1 MKKRKFVAAVMAFS
15 MLLGQTVYAQELAV
29 PAETLEASDEEA
41 AETVYETEPETG
53 YETEPDTGY
62 ETEDPY
68 ETETGEN
75 TEKDIDWN
83 HVTGELHEGSNT
95 FEISE
100 PGTPALVSFVP
111 SESGEYEI
119 YSTGDDDTKAELY
132 DSDQHR
138 LTDNDDGGENRN
150 FKLSFRLEAG
160 KTYYIAAR
168 YFYAYM
174 TGTMTLVVE
183 KGEDRP
189 IPVVNE
195 GENTVEI
202 AEAGK
207 AAWVSFVP
215 EKSAEYD
222 IYSTGT
228 EDTKAELY
236 DSEKKRLAENDD
248 ADGEDNRNF
257 KISYTLEAGQVYYIV
272 VRYYNDSMSGNVTVM
287 IDRGKEVEQPEQP
300 EQPNIVL
307 NEGQNVVEVAE
318 AGQSVW
324 TSFTTDKTGEYRIYS
339 AGNED
344 VRAILYNADKEV
356 LMDSYDEENSSNC
369 EINCLM
375 EADKTYYFEFRYID
389 ESMAGSIHVNVD
401 RTSADDQCGYDVTWK
416 RILSYLF
423 LEGNG
428 KLYPYDDNEPWRDE
442 WRSGLVDRLY
452 IKEGITDLVTATFKE
467 NGYLQLVEVPS
478 TLEAIPE
485 NCFYNCSRLDTVT
498 IPEGVQEIGRNA
510 FEECRSLKKLEIPAS
525 VTTIGAD
532 AFKNCADGFCIVG
545 VKGSAAETYAEAN
558 NITFVSKD
566 QPEKPVSLED
576 CQITLSGS
584 VMAYDGSAREPQVTV
599 KNGDQTLVEGQDYTV
614 SYANNVDVGTA
625 FVTITGNG
633 ATYIDEVTREF
644 QIVEVTDEIKEG
656 ENYLR
661 VLVNDDVSQ
670 EIYNFK
676 PEEKGFYIFK
686 IDYLSSDRVNLEWN
700 FRSIM
705 RWGSNNETADL
716 ISLERMSVDK
726 DYHIIVSS
734 NNPIDTVIKITV
746 VKKETSGK
754 LNGVTWNLSDDDV
767 LTVDGSDL
775 SRADTDG
782 WLDYEWEIFQNVTK
796 KIVIGNQVTFIPRDA
811 FEDFENTTTLE
822 LPEGLMSIQDYA
834 FSGCEQLKNV
844 EFPTSLRNIENSAFI
859 KCGFE
864 KIEIPES
871 VERIGDY
878 AFGYG
883 YMNVLIDNFYII
895 GKAGSAAETYANEN
909 NIKFIDKDQQAGVT
923 WNLENGVLTISGK
936 GAMDSYGKAASQPW
950 YQDRTKITSVVV
962 EDGVTEIGNFAF
974 YGLTNMKSI
983 AIADS
988 VTKIGAYAFKNCT
1001 ALTDIQLP
1009 KNLETIG
1016 DSAFYNC
1023 TGLISVTFP
1032 ESVTFIDGYAFARC
1046 TGIKQ
1051 ITFEGDAPEI
1061 EAGAFSGV
1069 KADVD
1074 YPKENAT
1081 WTEDKK
1087 QNYGGQLT
1095 WEKAEPWAIKDH
1107 VLTINDDSVMADYD
1121 SAKKTP
1127 WYADRDEI
1135 TSIVVSE
1142 GVTKVGA
1149 FAFYGLTNLTSVTLS
1164 DTVTSI
1170 GGYAFKNSVKLT
1182 DINLPTGM
1190 KKIGESAFYGCAS
1203 LKSITIP
1210 EGLYTIWAY
1219 TFKNCTSLSEVNL
1232 PSTLIKIDEAAFY
1245 GCTSLEKLDIPDNVS
1260 IIGIYCFKNCT
1271 KLSDVKLPKKLTQ
1284 IREAAFYSCTSLTN
1298 VTLPEKVESIGN
1310 YAFRRCEELKTIT
1323 LPETLKTIGESA
1335 FYGCSNLSEFA
1346 LPEGLTSL
1354 GDYAFKNC
1362 IKAKEVNLPSTLI
1375 TIGAST
1381 FYGCTGL
1388 TGITI
1393 PEKVTAIGAYA
1404 FSSCSNLKEVLF
1416 TGDAPEIGS
1425 YAFSRVTANI
1435 GYPADNSTWTAEKRQ
1450 NYGGTLTWSEVK

>member
-29 PAETLEASDEEA
+29 PTEALEVSDEAA
-41 AETVYETEPETG
+41 AETV

-83 HVTGELHEGSNT
+83 HVTGELHEGSNIV
-95 FEISE
+95 EISE
-100 PGTPALVSFVP
+100 TGTPALVSFVP

-132 DSDQHR
+132 DSDQHM
-138 LTDNDDGGENRN
+138 LTDNDDGGENQN

-183 KGEDRP
+183 KGEERP
-189 IPVVNE
+189 IAVVNE

-207 AAWVSFVP
+207 GTWVSFVP

-248 ADGEDNRNF
+248 ADGENNRNF
-257 KISYTLEAGQVYYIV
+257 KISYTLEAGKVYYIV
-272 VRYYNDSMSGNVTVM
+272 VRYYNDSMSGNLTVM
-287 IDRGKEVEQPEQP
+287 IERGKEVEQPEQP
-300 EQPNIVL
+300 EQPYLVL
-307 NEGQNVVEVAE
+307 NEGENVVEVAE
-318 AGQSVW
+318 AGKSAW

-339 AGNED
+339 TGDED
-344 VRAILYNADKEV
+344 ARAILYNADKEV
-356 LMDSYDEENSSNC
+356 ILDSYDEENSGNFDFYS
-369 EINCLM
+369 LM
-375 EADKTYYFEFRYID
+375 EADRIYYLEVCYMDDAKT
-389 ESMAGSIHVNVD
+389 GSIHMNVD
-401 RTSADDQCGYDVTWK
+401 RTSTDDQCGYDVTWE

-423 LEGNG
+423 LEGTG
-428 KLYPYDDNEPWRDE
+428 GLYPYYDNEPWRDE
-442 WRSGLVDRLY
+442 WRSNLIDRLY

-467 NGYLQLVEVPS
+467 NGYLQLVQVPS
-478 TLEAIPE
+478 TLKEIPA

-525 VTTIGAD
+525 VTKIGAD
-532 AFKNCADGFCIVG
+532 AFKNCADGFCIES
-545 VKGSAAETYAEAN
+545 VKGSAAEAYAEEN
-558 NITFVSKD
+558 NITFVAKD
-566 QPEKPVSLED
+566 QPEASVSLED
-576 CQITLSGS
+576 CQVTLAEKI
-584 VMAYDGSAREPQVTV
+584 MAYDGSEREPQVNV
-599 KNGDQTLVEGQDYTV
+599 KDGDQTLVEGQDYTV
-614 SYANNVDVGTA
+614 SYANNVNVGTA
-625 FVTITGNG
+625 SVTVTGNG
-633 ATYIDEVTREF
+633 TTYTGEVTSEF
-644 QIVEVTDEIKEG
+644 QIVEVADEIKEG

-661 VLVNDDVSQ
+661 VLVNDDVQ
-670 EIYNFK
+670 NETYEFK
-676 PEEKGFYIFK
+676 PAEEGYYTFKVDFFENTGVKLKWDGFGT
-686 IDYLSSDRVNLEWN
+686 
-700 FRSIM
+700 RS
-705 RWGSNNETADL
+705 RWGNYNSNKQTLEI
-716 ISLERMSVDK
+716 ISYSKMLAGG
-726 DYHIIVSS
+726 
-734 NNPIDTVIKITV
+734 NNYRFTVGANAAVDTVIKIV
-746 VKKETSGK
+746 AEKKETSGEI
-754 LNGVTWNLSDDDV
+754 NGVTWNLSEDGV

-775 SRADTDG
+775 NQADMDG
-782 WLDYEWEIFQNVTK
+782 WNDYVWENFKPEIK
-796 KIVIGNQVTFIPRDA
+796 KIVIGNQVTCIPYDA
-811 FEDFENTTTLE
+811 FNDCFNALSLE
-822 LPEGLMSIQDYA
+822 LPEGLTEIQNTA
-834 FSGCEQLKNV
+834 FLNCEQLVNV
-844 EFPTSLRNIENSAFI
+844 ELPASLKSVGSEAF
-859 KCGFE
+859 KTCGL
-864 KIEIPES
+864 KSIEIPES
-871 VERIGDY
+871 VETIGEY
-878 AFGYG
+878 AFGYYG
-883 YMNVLIDNFYII
+883 SALSENFYII
-895 GKAGSAAETYANEN
+895 GKVGSAAETYANEN

-950 YQDRTKITSVVV
+950 YQNRAKVTSVII
-962 EDGVTEIGNFAF
+962 EDGITEIGNFAF
-974 YGLTNMKSI
+974 YGLTNMKNI
-983 AIADS
+983 TIADS

-1009 KNLETIG
+1009 KSLETIG
-1016 DSAFYNC
+1016 DSAFYSC
-1023 TGLISVTFP
+1023 TGLASVTFP

-1061 EAGAFSGV
+1061 KAGAFSGV

-1081 WTEDKK
+1081 WTNDKK

-1095 WEKAEPWAIKDH
+1095 WEKSEPWEIKDH

-1127 WYADRDEI
+1127 WYANRDEI
-1135 TSIVVSE
+1135 TSIVVSD

-1149 FAFYGLTNLTSVTLS
+1149 FAFYGLSNLTSVTLS
-1164 DTVTSI
+1164 DTVASI
-1170 GGYAFKNSVKLT
+1170 GGYAFKNCVKLT

-1190 KKIGESAFYGCAS
+1190 KKIGESAFYGCSS

-1245 GCTSLEKLDIPDNVS
+1245 GCTSLEKIDIPDNVS

-1271 KLSDVKLPKKLTQ
+1271 KLSDIKLPKKLTQ
-1284 IREAAFYSCTSLTN
+1284 IREAAFYSCTSLAN
-1298 VTLPEKVESIGN
+1298 VTVPEKVESIGN
-1310 YAFRRCEELKTIT
+1310 YAFRRCEGLKSIT

-1362 IKAKEVNLPSTLI
+1362 IKVKEINLPALLT

-1388 TGITI
+1388 TSITI

-1416 TGDAPEIGS
+1416 TGDAPEIGA
-1425 YAFSRVTANI
+1425 YAFSRVTANVY
-1435 GYPADNSTWTAEKRQ
+1435 YPADNDTWIGDKIQ
-1450 NYGGTLTWSEVK
+1450 NYGGKLNWIKN

>member
-1 MKKRKFVAAVMAFS
+1 MKKR
-15 MLLGQTVYAQELAV
+15 
-29 PAETLEASDEEA
+29 
-41 AETVYETEPETG
+41 
-53 YETEPDTGY
+53 
-62 ETEDPY
+62 
-68 ETETGEN
+68 
-75 TEKDIDWN
+75 
-83 HVTGELHEGSNT
+83 
-95 FEISE
+95 
-100 PGTPALVSFVP
+100 
-111 SESGEYEI
+111 
-119 YSTGDDDTKAELY
+119 
-132 DSDQHR
+132 
-138 LTDNDDGGENRN
+138 
-150 FKLSFRLEAG
+150 
-160 KTYYIAAR
+160 
-168 YFYAYM
+168 
-174 TGTMTLVVE
+174 
-183 KGEDRP
+183 
-189 IPVVNE
+189 
-195 GENTVEI
+195 
-202 AEAGK
+202 
-207 AAWVSFVP
+207 
-215 EKSAEYD
+215 
-222 IYSTGT
+222 
-228 EDTKAELY
+228 
-236 DSEKKRLAENDD
+236 RLAENDD
-248 ADGEDNRNF
+248 ADGENNRNF
-257 KISYTLEAGQVYYIV
+257 KISYILEAGKVYYIAV
-272 VRYYNDSMSGNVTVM
+272 SYYNDSMSGNLTVM
-287 IDRGKEVEQPEQP
+287 IERGKEVEQPEQP
-300 EQPNIVL
+300 EQTYIVL
-307 NEGQNVVEVAE
+307 NEGENVLEVTE

-339 AGNED
+339 TGNED
-344 VRAILYNADKEV
+344 VRVILYNADKEV
-356 LMDSYDEENSSNC
+356 ELDSYEDGDSGNFDFYS
-369 EINCLM
+369 LM
-375 EADKTYYFEFRYID
+375 EADKMYYLEVCYMD
-389 ESMAGSIHVNVD
+389 DATTGSIHMNVD
-401 RTSADDQCGYDVTWK
+401 RISTDDQCGYDVTWK

-423 LEGNG
+423 LEGTG
-428 KLYPYDDNEPWRDE
+428 GLYPYYDNEPWRDE

-478 TLEAIPE
+478 TLKEIPA

-525 VTTIGAD
+525 VTKIGAD
-532 AFKNCADGFCIVG
+532 AFKNCADGFCIEG
-545 VKGSAAETYAEAN
+545 VKGSAAEAYAEEN
-558 NITFVSKD
+558 DITFVAKD
-566 QPEKPVSLED
+566 QPEESVSLED
-576 CQITLSGS
+576 CQVTLAEKI
-584 VMAYDGSAREPQVTV
+584 MAYDGSEREPQVNV
-599 KNGDQTLVEGQDYTV
+599 KDGDQTLVEGQDYTI
-614 SYANNVDVGTA
+614 SYANNVNVGTA
-625 FVTITGNG
+625 SVTVTGNG
-633 ATYIDEVTREF
+633 TTYTGEVTNEF

-661 VLVNDDVSQ
+661 VLVNDDVKN
-670 EIYNFK
+670 ETYEFK
-676 PEEKGFYIFK
+676 PAEEGFYTFRV
-686 IDYLSSDRVNLEWN
+686 DVLENENATLSWDGFLSS
-700 FRSIM
+700 S
-705 RWGSNNETADL
+705 RWGNYNNEQVFEI
-716 ISLERMSVDK
+716 ISYDKMLAGGNGYYFTVGSNVSV
-726 DYHIIVSS
+726 
-734 NNPIDTVIKITV
+734 DTVIKITAE
-746 VKKETSGK
+746 KKETSGE

-767 LTVDGSDL
+767 LTVDGPDL
-775 SRADTDG
+775 SKADTDG
-782 WLDYEWEIFQNVTK
+782 WKHYVWENFENAAQ
-796 KIVIGNQVTFIPRDA
+796 KIVIGSQVTSIPYDA
-811 FEDFENTTTLE
+811 FEDFENVSSVE
-822 LPEGLMSIQDYA
+822 LPEGLTEIQNSA
-834 FSGCEQLKNV
+834 FSGCKQLK
-844 EFPTSLRNIENSAFI
+844 EIKFPTSLKTIGSSAFI

-864 KIEIPES
+864 GIEIPES
-871 VERIGDY
+871 VEKIGEY
-878 AFGYG
+878 AIGYG
-883 YMNVLIDNFYII
+883 SGSVLIDNFYII

-923 WNLENGVLTISGK
+923 WNLENSVLTISGK

-950 YQDRTKITSVVV
+950 YQDRTKITSIVV
-962 EDGVTEIGNFAF
+962 EDGITEIGNFAF
-974 YGLTNMKSI
+974 YGLTNLKDI
-983 AIADS
+983 TIADS

-1016 DSAFYNC
+1016 DSAFYSC
-1023 TGLISVTFP
+1023 TGLSSVTFP

-1051 ITFEGDAPEI
+1051 ITFEGNAPEI
-1061 EAGAFSGV
+1061 KAGAFSGV

-1081 WTEDKK
+1081 WTVDKK

-1095 WEKAEPWAIKDH
+1095 WEKSEPWEIKDH
-1107 VLTINDDSVMADYD
+1107 ILTINDDSVMADYD

-1127 WYADRDEI
+1127 WYAERDEI

-1149 FAFYGLTNLTSVTLS
+1149 FAFYGLNNLTSVTLS

-1170 GGYAFKNSVKLT
+1170 GGYAFKNSVKLA

-1190 KKIGESAFYGCAS
+1190 KKIGESAFYGCSS

-1310 YAFRRCEELKTIT
+1310 YAFRRCEGLKTIT

-1362 IKAKEVNLPSTLI
+1362 IKVKEVNLPASLT

-1388 TGITI
+1388 TSITI
-1393 PEKVTAIGAYA
+1393 PEKVTAVGAYA

-1416 TGDAPEIGS
+1416 TGDAPEIGA
-1425 YAFSRVTANI
+1425 YAFSRVTANV
-1435 GYPADNSTWTAEKRQ
+1435 GYPSGNSTWTAEKRQ

>member
-29 PAETLEASDEEA
+29 PTEALEVSDEA
-41 AETVYETEPETG
+41 TAETV

-62 ETEDPY
+62 ETENPY

-83 HVTGELHEGSNT
+83 HVTGELHEGSNIV
-95 FEISE
+95 EISE
-100 PGTPALVSFVP
+100 TGTPALVSFVP

-132 DSDQHR
+132 DSDQHM
-138 LTDNDDGGENRN
+138 LTDNDDGGENQN

-174 TGTMTLVVE
+174 TGTMTLVVK

-189 IPVVNE
+189 IAVVNE

-248 ADGEDNRNF
+248 ADGENNRNF
-257 KISYTLEAGQVYYIV
+257 KISYTLEAGKVYYIV
-272 VRYYNDSMSGNVTVM
+272 VRYYNDSMSGNLTVM
-287 IDRGKEVEQPEQP
+287 IERGKEVEQPEQP
-300 EQPNIVL
+300 EQPYLIL
-307 NEGQNVVEVAE
+307 NEGENVVEVAE
-318 AGQSVW
+318 AGKSAW

-339 AGNED
+339 TGDED
-344 VRAILYNADKEV
+344 ARAILYNADKEV
-356 LMDSYDEENSSNC
+356 ILDSYDEENSGNFDFYS
-369 EINCLM
+369 LM
-375 EADKTYYFEFRYID
+375 EADRIYYLEVCYMD
-389 ESMAGSIHVNVD
+389 DAKSGSIHMNVD
-401 RTSADDQCGYDVTWK
+401 RTSTDDQCGYDVTWE

-423 LEGNG
+423 LEGTG
-428 KLYPYDDNEPWRDE
+428 GLYPYYDNEPWRDE
-442 WRSGLVDRLY
+442 WRSNLIDRLY

-467 NGYLQLVEVPS
+467 NGYLQLVQVPS
-478 TLEAIPE
+478 TLKEIPA

-525 VTTIGAD
+525 VTKIGAD
-532 AFKNCADGFCIVG
+532 AFKNCADGFCIEG
-545 VKGSAAETYAEAN
+545 VKGSAAEAYAEEN
-558 NITFVSKD
+558 NISFVAKD

-576 CQITLSGS
+576 CQITLPGS
-584 VMAYDGSAREPQVTV
+584 TMAYDGSAREPKVTV
-599 KNGDQTLVEGQDYTV
+599 KDGDQTLVEDQDYTV
-614 SYANNVDVGTA
+614 NYANNVNVGTA
-625 FVTITGNG
+625 SVTVTGNG
-633 ATYIDEVTREF
+633 TTYTGEVTREF

-661 VLVNDDVSQ
+661 VLINDDVSQ
-670 EIYNFK
+670 GTYNFK
-676 PEEKGFYIFK
+676 PEKDGFYTFK
-686 IDYLSSDRVNLEWN
+686 IDYLGNSRVNLEWN
-700 FRSIM
+700 FRSIV
-705 RWGSNNETADL
+705 RWENNEKSDL
-716 ISLERMSVDK
+716 ISLERMSADK
-726 DYHIIVSS
+726 DYYIIASS
-734 NNPIDTVIKITV
+734 NNPTDTVIKITV
-746 VKKETSGK
+746 EKKETSGK

-775 SRADTDG
+775 SQADTDG
-782 WLDYEWEIFQNVTK
+782 WAHYEWEIFSKVTK
-796 KIVIGNQVTFIPRDA
+796 KIVIGSQVTFIPRDA
-811 FEDFENTTTLE
+811 FEDFENITSLE
-822 LPEGLMSIQDYA
+822 LPEGLMTIQDYA
-834 FSGCEQLKNV
+834 FSGCEKLQNLKLPV
-844 EFPTSLRNIENSAFI
+844 SLRRIENSAFSR
-859 KCGFE
+859 CGFE

-883 YMNVLIDNFYII
+883 YRDELIENFYII
-895 GKAGSAAETYANEN
+895 GKVGSAAETYANEN
-909 NIKFIDKDQQAGVT
+909 NIKFIDKDQQEAVK

-936 GAMDSYGKAASQPW
+936 GAMDSYDKAASQPW

-983 AIADS
+983 IIADS

-1009 KNLETIG
+1009 KSLETIG
-1016 DSAFYNC
+1016 DSAFYSC
-1023 TGLISVTFP
+1023 TGLTSVTFP
-1032 ESVTFIDGYAFARC
+1032 ENVTFIDGYAFARC

-1061 EAGAFSGV
+1061 KAGAFSGV

-1074 YPKENAT
+1074 YSKENAT
-1081 WTEDKK
+1081 WTDDKK

-1095 WEKAEPWAIKDH
+1095 WEKSEPWELKDH

-1127 WYADRDEI
+1127 WYANRDEI
-1135 TSIVVSE
+1135 TSIVVSD

-1149 FAFYGLTNLTSVTLS
+1149 FAFYGLSNLTSVTLS
-1164 DTVTSI
+1164 DTVASI
-1170 GGYAFKNSVKLT
+1170 GGYAFKNCVKLT

-1190 KKIGESAFYGCAS
+1190 KKIGESAFYGCSS

-1245 GCTSLEKLDIPDNVS
+1245 GCTSLEKLEIPDNVS

-1271 KLSDVKLPKKLTQ
+1271 KLSDVQLPKKLTQ

-1298 VTLPEKVESIGN
+1298 VTVPEKVESIGN
-1310 YAFRRCEELKTIT
+1310 YAFRRCEGLKTIT
-1323 LPETLKTIGESA
+1323 LPETLKTIGESS

-1354 GDYAFKNC
+1354 GAYAFKNC
-1362 IKAKEVNLPSTLI
+1362 VKVKEVNLPASLT

-1381 FYGCTGL
+1381 FYGCIGL
-1388 TGITI
+1388 TSITI
-1393 PEKVTAIGAYA
+1393 SEKVTAVGAYA

-1416 TGDAPEIGS
+1416 TGDAPEIGA
-1425 YAFSRVTANI
+1425 YAFSRVTANVY
-1435 GYPADNSTWTAEKRQ
+1435 YPADNDTWIGDKIQ
-1450 NYGGTLTWSEVK
+1450 NYGGKLNWIKN